1 MGSMGDDDMPYVD
14 VLLVG
19 AGFASFTLLNRLRK
33 MGLGVKIFEKGA
45 ASGGIWYWNCYPG
58 ARVDSDT
65 PIYQLF
71 DKELYEDFTF
81 KERYSGGKELRRYF
95 KHIEKKW
102 NVEEHMEF
110 NKHVDG
116 AVFDEKKHQW
126 VVECSDG
133 TYTACRWFIPCI
145 GFAARRYT
153 PPVPGLSEFKGD
165 TYHTAVWPQHGINLR
180 GKRVAQIGTGASGIQ
195 VIQEIGPIVKNLTIY
210 QRTPNFCLPMN
221 QRQLDPK
228 EEEQKKANGD
238 YEKAFNE
245 TRKTFSG
252 FTYDFIEKNTFDD
265 SPEDREKFYH
275 KLLIEQGGFHYWL
288 NTYKDMLFD
297 QKANDEAYKFWRNS
311 VLKRVKNKEKQEL
324 LAPEVPPHPWGTKRP
339 SLEQR
344 IYEVFDQDNVE
355 IIDVNEK
362 PIIAVEANGLRTK
375 KGLVEVDTL
384 ILATGFDS
392 VTGSLAQLA
401 IQSTNGGTIA
411 DHWKDRL
418 QTSMGIAIPGYPNM
432 FFLYGPQAPTAFSNG
447 PSCTQFQAEF
457 VEAAIKKCIDDGI
470 TRFEATKEAEDDWC
484 KRMNEKW
491 DVTLFPKAK
500 SWYSGANI
508 PGKRVE
514 PLNWAG
520 GMVEYTTSLH
530 GSLENN
536 YQGWHTDKLKA

>member
-1 MGSMGDDDMPYVD
+1 MSTAPSSTRRSTSGLSSAQTGRTPPAAGSSPALAL
-14 VLLVG
+14 LLVG
-19 AGFASFTLLNRLRK
+19 IHHRCRVSASSRATL
-33 MGLGVKIFEKGA
+33 I
-45 ASGGIWYWNCYPG
+45 
-58 ARVDSDT
+58 
-65 PIYQLF
+65 
-71 DKELYEDFTF
+71 
-81 KERYSGGKELRRYF
+81 
-95 KHIEKKW
+95 
-102 NVEEHMEF
+102 
-110 NKHVDG
+110 
-116 AVFDEKKHQW
+116 
-126 VVECSDG
+126 
-133 TYTACRWFIPCI
+133 
-145 GFAARRYT
+145 T
-153 PPVPGLSEFKGD
+153 PPYGRSMASTFAGSVWHRSERVHQVSK
-165 TYHTAVWPQHGINLR
+165 TLR
-180 GKRVAQIGTGASGIQ
+180 TGFRRCLRYVLTLACIELGIQ

-355 IIDVNEK
+355 IIDVNEN

-418 QTSMGIAIPGYPNM
+418 QTSMGIAIPGYP
-432 FFLYGPQAPTAFSNG
+432 
-447 PSCTQFQAEF
+447 
-457 VEAAIKKCIDDGI
+457 
-470 TRFEATKEAEDDWC
+470 
-484 KRMNEKW
+484 
-491 DVTLFPKAK
+491 
-500 SWYSGANI
+500 
-508 PGKRVE
+508 
-514 PLNWAG
+514 
-520 GMVEYTTSLH
+520 
-530 GSLENN
+530 
-536 YQGWHTDKLKA
+536 